1 MSWLTNNILGQLL
14 NLLNIDTSKK
24 RDLDVDCLVIR
35 SDFKNGKAYFPSGI
49 VFNSDKIKM
58 VGSGDINLVND
69 EMNFTIAPTLN
80 KLADGNITQAL
91 ASFVKI
97 EGTLNNPKL
106 RLDTSS
112 ALNTIV
118 GAVATGGISFGGEV
132 LLSGD
137 DDPCRSA
144 LKNTKYADKYAQTQ
158 GIKSSTKRAYQEV
171 NKQAKEAVKELGKA
185 AKNLLNSFKV
195 QF

>member
-1 MSWLTNNILGQLL
+1 MKKTK
-14 NLLNIDTSKK
+14 NID
-24 RDLDVDCLVIR
+24 VNCAVVR
-35 SDFKNGKAYFPSGI
+35 SDINDGKAYFPSGI
-49 VFNSDKIKM
+49 AFNSKQIKM
-58 VGSGDINLVND
+58 VGSGDVNLVND
-69 EMNFTIAPTLN
+69 SINFTIAPTLN

-112 ALNTIV
+112 AISTIV
-118 GAVATGGISFGGEV
+118 GAVATGGISLGGEV

-144 LKNTKYADKYAQTQ
+144 LEGTKYANKFKQTT
-158 GIKSSTKRAYQEV
+158 GAKSSTKRAYQEV
-171 NKQAKEAVKELGKA
+171 NKQAKNAVKEIGNA
-185 AKNLLNSFKV
+185 AKNLLDAFKG

>member
-1 MSWLTNNILGQLL
+1 MQS
-14 NLLNIDTSKK
+14 SKA
-24 RDLDVDCLVIR
+24 DQ
-35 SDFKNGKAYFPSGI
+35 
-49 VFNSDKIKM
+49 IKM

-69 EMNFTIAPTLN
+69 AISFTIAPTLN
-80 KLADGNITQAL
+80 KLTSGNITQAL

-97 EGTLNNPKL
+97 EGTLDNPKL

-112 ALNTIV
+112 ALSTIV
-118 GAVATGGISFGGEV
+118 GAVATGGISLGGEM

-137 DDPCRSA
+137 DDPCYSA
-144 LKNTKYADKYAQTQ
+144 LVNTVYANKFKQTK

-171 NKQAKEAVKELGKA
+171 NKQAKNVIKDVGNA
-185 AKNLLNSFKV
+185 AKNIFDAFKE